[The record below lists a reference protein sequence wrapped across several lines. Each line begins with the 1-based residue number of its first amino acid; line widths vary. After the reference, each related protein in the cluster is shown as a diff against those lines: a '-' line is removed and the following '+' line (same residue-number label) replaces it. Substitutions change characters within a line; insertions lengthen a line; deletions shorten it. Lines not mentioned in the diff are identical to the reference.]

1 MNYGKFHNSMLI
13 LRSHLTARLCQR
25 YLGPKPWNQRSITFR
40 NQTLLDSSTKQIC
53 PINSSWRSFVAHSN
67 KTCPSKSLLLPGFT
81 VNKRISQG
89 PSSATVSSCLSMS
102 WPVFW
107 SNEVAFALREII
119 DMCDTSI
126 NKSAPRESC
135 QQPINVILVNHIINS
150 WYD

>member
-1 MNYGKFHNSMLI
+1 MKIICS
-13 LRSHLTARLCQR
+13 
-25 YLGPKPWNQRSITFR
+25 
-40 NQTLLDSSTKQIC
+40 TL
-53 PINSSWRSFVAHSN
+53 H

-81 VNKRISQG
+81 VNKRITQG

-102 WPVFW
+102 WPVLW

-135 QQPINVILVNHIINS
+135 QQPSQCNVSQWHNQFLIWLVYHLLLLWVPTNKCLIRTVKYLVFKFWQLDCPQFIEMLPS
-150 WYD
+150 ARERR